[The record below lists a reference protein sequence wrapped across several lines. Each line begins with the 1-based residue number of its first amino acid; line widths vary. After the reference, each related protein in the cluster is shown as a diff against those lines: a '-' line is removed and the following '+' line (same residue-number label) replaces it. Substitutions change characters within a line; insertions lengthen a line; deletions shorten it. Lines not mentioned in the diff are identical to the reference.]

1 MLPERGTGDGALERV
16 SKFIPAKCAAKCAAH
31 LTESNFQPRSSYFLF
46 FFRCISQI
54 TPRPKQRIQT
64 TTETAIKGQKLERYE
79 PSPVSLIRRFRPS
92 AAPLLSPAPAKAAV
106 SSDMF
111 RPDVLLSAVSDSVPS
126 CRSHSSSLL
135 TEPSSCRIFAERL
148 FAPEKKK
155 SLILP
160 PERMNI
166 SQAAAV
172 LVFSFS
178 GSSSSVWG
186 SVPLNS

>member
-1 MLPERGTGDGALERV
+1 MRSITAFFAV
-16 SKFIPAKCAAKCAAH
+16 SVHREACYCSQHAAFGRWVD
-31 LTESNFQPRSSYFLF
+31 SNNFQPRSSYFLF

-148 FAPEKKK
+148 FAPEKR
-155 SLILP
+155 S
-160 PERMNI
+160 R
-166 SQAAAV
+166 
-172 LVFSFS
+172 
-178 GSSSSVWG
+178 
-186 SVPLNS
+186 

>member
-1 MLPERGTGDGALERV
+1 MHREACYC
-16 SKFIPAKCAAKCAAH
+16 SQHAAFGRWVN
-31 LTESNFQPRSSYFLF
+31 SNNFQPRSSYFLF

-111 RPDVLLSAVSDSVPS
+111 RPDVLLSLIHIFFARSPKPRQSFPGTKDLYTHLTTPS
-126 CRSHSSSLL
+126 AGR
-135 TEPSSCRIFAERL
+135 T
-148 FAPEKKK
+148 
-155 SLILP
+155 
-160 PERMNI
+160 
-166 SQAAAV
+166 
-172 LVFSFS
+172 
-178 GSSSSVWG
+178 G
-186 SVPLNS
+186 SVLTCLINFLFTNENGVCYTSKTVPLMQYDMERRAASPRDRE